1 MANIVQIIV
10 GSESD
15 LEAVKK
21 SGMIRTMEQG
31 GLDCRLAVAS
41 AHRNPAELEQLCQ
54 EVLNQAVVFICVAG
68 MATALPGAVAAN
80 TKQYVP
86 VIAVPL
92 DEHGIDSCLYMPP
105 GVPVALAGVGSAGL
119 KNAALL
125 ALQIWDG
132 GELDQGGFW
141 RYMDKLRSAKPAKPD
156 LYRTGLG
163 YKLNEGKTKV
173 IWGDPEGH
181 EVTIESKDDITA
193 GDGAKRDEIEGKAA
207 LATTTTVNC
216 FRTLQAA
223 GIPTAFVR
231 DHDQRHFKARRVEMI
246 PLELVARRL
255 ATGSYLKRNHAA
267 VEGEVFDPLVFELF
281 YKDDAQNDPIVIPVG
296 VEPVDGLKLYL
307 HSAKLPVHQETLI
320 EVMDSPW
327 SMEQLERLE
336 ELTRMV
342 FEVLEEQWANQ
353 GITLVDLKIE
363 CGFDAETGQI
373 LVADVIDNDSWRLWP
388 GGDKSQMLDKQVYRD
403 LQDVEDPA
411 AKAKELGKIKAN
423 YAEVARMTG
432 NFHFG

>member
-1 MANIVQIIV
+1 MADLAQVIV

-21 SGMIRTMEQG
+21 SGMIQTMENG
-31 GLDCRLAVAS
+31 GLEVRLAVAS
-41 AHRNPAELEQLCQ
+41 AHRNPGELEELCLG
-54 EVLNQAVVFICVAG
+54 VLDKAPVFICVAG
-68 MATALPGAVAAN
+68 MATALPGAVAAV
-80 TKQYVP
+80 TKQYAP

-125 ALQIWDG
+125 ALQVACAYD
-132 GELDQGGFW
+132 LDCVSQQF
-141 RYMDKLRSAKPAKPD
+141 RTYMDGLREAKPAKPD

-163 YKLNEGKTKV
+163 YKLGEGKTKV
-173 IWGDPEGH
+173 IWGDSDGY

-193 GDGAKRDEIEGKAA
+193 GDGAKRDEIEGKAV

-216 FRTLQAA
+216 FRALEAA

-231 DHDQRHFKARRVEMI
+231 DHDARHFKARRVDMI
-246 PLELVARRL
+246 PLELVTRRL
-255 ATGSYLKRNHAA
+255 ATGSYLKRNPDA
-267 VEGEVFDPLVFELF
+267 VEGQVFDPLVFELF
-281 YKDDAQNDPIVIPVG
+281 YKDDARHDPIVIPADTA
-296 VEPVDGLKLYL
+296 DGLMLYL
-307 HSAKLPVHQETLI
+307 HSPSQPVHQDTAI
-320 EVMDSPW
+320 KVMDSPW
-327 SMEQLERLE
+327 SMYWLE
-336 ELTRMV
+336 ELERITRHV
-342 FEVLEEQWANQ
+342 FEVLEHVWSVQ

-388 GGDKSQMLDKQVYRD
+388 GGDKGQMLDKQVYRD

-432 NFHFG
+432 NFGG